1 MFHQP
6 IGQLC
11 PTQRIPRHF
20 SMHFP
25 HQRLEPLFA
34 AFSAQLTHADLG
46 CRWLRRH
53 VCNLGA
59 AQHFSHG
66 RLPRAQEGKRVQLL
80 ADSKWCSSAFYG
92 PLVDWGCMGPAQRL
106 VKVTSDDA
114 LRYLRAQQQRNPPC
128 SSPPHTHTTLIA
140 AGTRFSGRKGP
151 GPHFLWSA
159 FVSLSVPDHY

>member
-1 MFHQP
+1 
-6 IGQLC
+6 
-11 PTQRIPRHF
+11 
-20 SMHFP
+20 
-25 HQRLEPLFA
+25 LEPLFA

-114 LRYLRAQQQRNPPC
+114 LRYLRAHPPVQ
-128 SSPPHTHTTLIA
+128 PPPTHTHHAHRSRNSVL
-140 AGTRFSGRKGP
+140 GPQRSRSPFSMERFCFTFSSRP
-151 GPHFLWSA
+151 L
-159 FVSLSVPDHY
+159 LSFSVIPLPR